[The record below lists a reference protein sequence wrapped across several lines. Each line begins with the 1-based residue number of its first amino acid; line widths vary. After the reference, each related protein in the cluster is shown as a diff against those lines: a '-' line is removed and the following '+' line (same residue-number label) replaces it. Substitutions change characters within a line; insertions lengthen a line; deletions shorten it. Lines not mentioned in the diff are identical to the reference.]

1 MRIADLLGC
10 LELSHVA
17 SIIDHTLDVLVV
29 TYCVSDSQHITA
41 SLVCPNVH
49 GPCLDF

>member
-29 TYCVSDSQHITA
+29 IAFRTA
-41 SLVCPNVH
+41 NTSLH
-49 GPCLDF
+49 CLFVQTFMDRV